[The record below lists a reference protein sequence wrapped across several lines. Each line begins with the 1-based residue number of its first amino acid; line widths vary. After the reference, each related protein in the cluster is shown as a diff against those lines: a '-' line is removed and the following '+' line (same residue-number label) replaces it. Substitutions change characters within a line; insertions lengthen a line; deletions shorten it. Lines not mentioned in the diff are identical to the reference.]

1 MGDFVARKAGVVVLL
16 VVWIVGI
23 GSFCARPTHFFI
35 VTPSVRRVASV
46 ARTVVITVQDLLLR
60 EAGRVVEV
68 ALPVRRH
75 MLPQGTLSQRSP
87 NTNHI
92 RLKGFVLFTRIMY
105 ETLNT
110 SLRDFNMF

>member
-1 MGDFVARKAGVVVLL
+1 MDSVPKIEWGFAHPNDVTDGATTAVGDFVARKAGVVVLL

-23 GSFCARPTHFFI
+23 GSFCARPTHFLI

-68 ALPVRRH
+68 ALFD
-75 MLPQGTLSQRSP
+75 GICS
-87 NTNHI
+87 
-92 RLKGFVLFTRIMY
+92 LKGRYRREVPTR
-105 ETLNT
+105 TT
-110 SLRDFNMF
+110 SA